1 MLALVMI
8 LQLSA
13 GLRTQ
18 LKLKKIKIIVSLLQV
33 RKTNF
38 SLHFLLLDLLIN
50 FV

>member
-18 LKLKKIKIIVSLLQV
+18 LKFKKNQNY
-33 RKTNF
+33 RKFTTVK
-38 SLHFLLLDLLIN
+38 LEKQIFLFI
-50 FV
+50 FYY